1 MALHEIDMPR
11 KGDNEPFSRK
21 ETGPD
26 AQAAGEQEPEPAR
39 AAPRRTRLL
48 YGLIGMGIR
57 LAVAV
62 GIVGAGLAITADMV
76 SNRPPPAER
85 SSFERSFIVQ
95 TIAAHHGTF
104 TPTISAYG
112 TVNAAL
118 TLAIRA
124 PAAGDVIFVAD
135 NLRPGGK
142 LEAGQVLVRV
152 DPFTYQLSV
161 ADARTKLE
169 DARSAL
175 QEAQEQLRLQKLNAE
190 FAASSLEL
198 AQADLRRAKALFDAG
213 SVTSQQL
220 ESRELVVSQ
229 REQALRQAQSAIT
242 LQQGAVKRAQTG
254 IQTAERAL
262 ERAERAL
269 ADTTISTPYD
279 AVVVNANV
287 VPGAKFAQ
295 GENVATIY
303 KANALEVRFTLSE
316 AQYGQLLADG
326 LEGRP
331 IRVIWD
337 IGPTPVQV
345 NGTISRVGARIDTS
359 QGGVEIFG
367 TLDADQ
373 QTPIRPGIF
382 VSVEMDGIS
391 YSNALEV
398 PETAIYEGDI
408 LYVEQDQRMKSV
420 PVTILQ
426 REGDMVIIRADV
438 AEGESIIVTRLAEAG
453 DGVLVKH
460 EGAPDT
466 PEKAGDSAA
475 EPATPTADTT
485 ATDATAET
493 AEQGE
498 NGTAGTR

>member
-1 MALHEIDMPR
+1 MALHEIDTPR
-11 KGDNEPFSRK
+11 KGEGASPSRNA
-21 ETGPD
+21 GDPD
-26 AQAAGEQEPEPAR
+26 SRAADRTDAGAAR
-39 AAPRRTRLL
+39 AASRRTRLL

-57 LAVAV
+57 LTVAI
-62 GIVGAGLAITADMV
+62 GIVGAGIAITAEMV
-76 SNRPPPAER
+76 ANRPPPAER
-85 SSFERSFIVQ
+85 DSFERSFIVQ
-95 TIAAHHGTF
+95 TLAARHGTF
-104 TPTISAYG
+104 TPTISAFG

-124 PAAGDVIFVAD
+124 PAGGDVIFVAD

-142 LEAGQVLVRV
+142 LEAGQVLVKV
-152 DPFTYQLSV
+152 DPFNYQLSV

-169 DARSAL
+169 DARSTL
-175 QEAQEQLRLQKLNAE
+175 QEAQEQLRLQKLNAQ
-190 FAASSLEL
+190 FATSSLEL
-198 AQADLRRAKALFDAG
+198 AQADLRRARALFDAG
-213 SVTSQQL
+213 SLTSQQL

-242 LQQGAVKRAQTG
+242 LQEGAVKRAQTG

-279 AVVVNANV
+279 AVVVNSNV
-287 VPGAKFAQ
+287 VPGATFAQ

-337 IGPTPVQV
+337 IGPTPVRV

-373 QTPIRPGIF
+373 DTPIRPGTF

-426 REGDMVIIRADV
+426 REGDKVIIRADV
-438 AEGESIIVTRLAEAG
+438 ADGDAIIVTRLAEAG

-460 EGAPDT
+460 EEERET
-466 PEKAGDSAA
+466 PARAEGTASQAAGPA
-475 EPATPTADTT
+475 ENTT
-485 ATDATAET
+485 TKDATTGGAE
-493 AEQGE
+493 
-498 NGTAGTR
+498 